1 MFRRIVF
8 GSWWVPGRHG
18 GAAQAVSLA
27 ELIPSL
33 IFCALMAAV
42 SWGGWGYSR
51 GLVDVSGLGEPAADR
66 LEAVIVLAGAEDRWD
81 FAERM
86 VQQEHAPRILST
98 LVLPHC
104 VSVGSDESA
113 CRTGVRNTVDEAL
126 VMRRVLESEH
136 IRRAAVV
143 TSDFHLLRAGAV
155 FSLVFAG
162 SGIRIDMVPASQ
174 ESRARVAQLAR
185 EMGMLGPS
193 MGGAV
198 LGRFLPS
205 LYESLMRMLY
215 DGRTGSGSSQQC
227 SIGESPSV
235 RRAS

>member
-1 MFRRIVF
+1 MFRRFVF
-8 GSWWVPGRHG
+8 GPWLALGRYG
-18 GAAQAVSLA
+18 VVAEAASRA

-33 IFCALMAAV
+33 IICALMAAV
-42 SWGGWGYSR
+42 SWGGWGYSK
-51 GLVDVSGLGEPAADR
+51 GLVEASGLGEAVADR
-66 LEAVIVLAGAEDRWD
+66 LEAVIVLAGAEHRWA

-86 VQQEHAPRILST
+86 VQQGHAPRILST

-104 VSVGSDESA
+104 VSVGADESA

-126 VMRRVLESEH
+126 VMRRVLKGEH

-162 SGIRIDMVPASQ
+162 SGIHLDMVPASQ
-174 ESRARVAQLAR
+174 ESRSRFAQLAR

-193 MGGAV
+193 MGGAL

-205 LYESLMRMLY
+205 LYEPLMLMLY
-215 DGRTGSGSSQQC
+215 DGRAGAASSQTC
-227 SIGESPSV
+227 SIGEPPAMRLSS
-235 RRAS
+235 